1 MKKLLKF
8 PALVGLSVLLGAASA
23 EAQVKF
29 KVERVASLDQYVVSL
44 TPEKTLNDRLAI
56 IGTAQVTVR
65 VKSDDNFSL
74 AGVESLIKDV
84 EWDKGTVLRRP
95 DGATGY
101 DYISFGLKSFGAR
114 GVKFEEGKEVALF
127 AFKNAS
133 ATPVDVS
140 LIENNADL
148 LTKYEKNQFNVT
160 NHISVLGYG
169 QKNAYTG
176 NLLASKSAEKLI
188 IQNMYPNPA
197 AEKTTVSWV
206 NLLDEANS
214 EVYLTIVD
222 AASGKEVLREKSSA
236 RAGEFQTS
244 LKVDGL
250 HEGTYLVFLEKDGNR
265 IGKPQKLSVLK

>member
-95 DGATGY
+95 DG
-101 DYISFGLKSFGAR
+101 DRKSTR
-114 GVKFEEGKEVALF
+114 L
-127 AFKNAS
+127 
-133 ATPVDVS
+133 
-140 LIENNADL
+140 
-148 LTKYEKNQFNVT
+148 
-160 NHISVLGYG
+160 
-169 QKNAYTG
+169 
-176 NLLASKSAEKLI
+176 
-188 IQNMYPNPA
+188 
-197 AEKTTVSWV
+197 
-206 NLLDEANS
+206 NS
-214 EVYLTIVD
+214 SHRNT
-222 AASGKEVLREKSSA
+222 SRMPSSA
-236 RAGEFQTS
+236 
-244 LKVDGL
+244 
-250 HEGTYLVFLEKDGNR
+250 
-265 IGKPQKLSVLK
+265 